1 MFRDL
6 FKYLY
11 RIKYLCNIK
20 YLYKFI
26 QMARHIEDKN
36 PLLI

>member
-6 FKYLY
+6 FQYLY
-11 RIKYLCNIK
+11 KIK

-26 QMARHIEDKN
+26 QMVCHMEGKN